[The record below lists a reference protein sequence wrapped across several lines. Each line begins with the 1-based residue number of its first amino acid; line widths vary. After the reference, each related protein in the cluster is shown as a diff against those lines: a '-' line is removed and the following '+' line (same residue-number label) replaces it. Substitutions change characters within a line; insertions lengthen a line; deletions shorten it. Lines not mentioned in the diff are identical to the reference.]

1 MYALTSGYVFDR
13 YLLGWAILLPIAWV
27 LLLPRTAIALQI
39 IVLMIILGRHV
50 QQYLM

>member
-1 MYALTSGYVFDR
+1 
-13 YLLGWAILLPIAWV
+13 V